1 MSGIYLHIP
10 FCRKACHY
18 CNFHFSTSLKLKNKF
33 IEALLLEIDRKK
45 NQQLSLETIYFGG
58 GTPSLLEKDELRQIW
73 DALNSS
79 FNLSQ
84 IQEITLECNPEDI
97 TSKQLESWLELGINR
112 LSIGVQSLNDT
123 ELQLMNRNHQAEQS
137 KKSVQLAVE
146 TGFQNLTIDLIYGTP
161 WKSLQEWENELRW
174 ALNSGI
180 THLSAYAL
188 TVEPKTALAHQVKKG
203 QVQEPADERMT
214 EDFMFLQKLMLD
226 FGWDAYEISNY
237 CKPGH
242 RSKHNSNYWKGSAYL
257 GLGPSAH
264 SFNGSLTRSWNI
276 SNNALYIEGE
286 KKGNPAVEFENLTSM
301 DRCNELIMTKLR
313 TREGFQFSEL
323 GEWSE
328 RFKSNNFI
336 FLKNAYQNGWIAEF
350 ENSISLT
357 NDGKLISDYIIS
369 ELMLID

>member
-18 CNFHFSTSLKLKNKF
+18 CNFHFSTSLKLKNDF

-45 NQQLSLETIYFGG
+45 NQHLKLETIYFGG
-58 GTPSLLEKDELRQIW
+58 GTPSLLEKDELLQIFN
-73 DALNSS
+73 ALNTS
-79 FNLSQ
+79 FNLSE

-97 TSKQLESWLELGINR
+97 NSFQLHTWLELGINR

-123 ELQLMNRNHQAEQS
+123 ELQLMNRNHLAEQS
-137 KKSVQLAVE
+137 KKSIQLAVKA
-146 TGFQNLTIDLIYGTP
+146 GFQNLTLDLIYGTP
-161 WKSLQEWENELRW
+161 WKSIQEWENELRW
-174 ALNSGI
+174 ALTSGI

-188 TVEPKTALAHQVKKG
+188 TVEPKTALSHQIKKKE
-203 QVQEPADERMT
+203 VQEPADERMT
-214 EDFMFLQKLMLD
+214 EDFMLLQKLMLE

-242 RSKHNSNYWKGSAYL
+242 RSKHNSNYWKGSPYL

-264 SFNGSLTRSWNI
+264 SFDGELTRSWNI
-276 SNNALYIEGE
+276 PNNAQYIEGE
-286 KKGNPAVEFENLTSM
+286 KTGIPSVEFENLSLIE
-301 DRCNELIMTKLR
+301 RCNELIMTKLR
-313 TREGFQFSEL
+313 TKEGLQLSEL
-323 GEWSE
+323 GIWAET
-328 RFKSNNFI
+328 FKSSNI
-336 FLKNAYQNGWIAEF
+336 HFLKTAAQNGWITEF
-350 ENSISLT
+350 EESISLT

>member
-18 CNFHFSTSLKLKNKF
+18 CNFHFSTSLKLKNDF

-45 NQQLSLETIYFGG
+45 NQHLKLETIYLGG
-58 GTPSLLEKDELRQIW
+58 GTPSLLEKDELLQIFN
-73 DALNSS
+73 ALNTS
-79 FNLSQ
+79 FNLSE

-97 TSKQLESWLELGINR
+97 NSFQLQTWLELGINR

-123 ELQLMNRNHQAEQS
+123 ELQLMNRNHLAEQS

-146 TGFQNLTIDLIYGTP
+146 TGFQNLTLDLIYGTP
-161 WKSLQEWENELRW
+161 WKSIQEWENELRW

-188 TVEPKTALAHQVKKG
+188 TVEPKTALSHQIKKKE
-203 QVQEPADERMT
+203 VQEPADERMT
-214 EDFMFLQKLMLD
+214 EDFMLLQKLMLE

-242 RSKHNSNYWKGSAYL
+242 RSKHNSNYWKGSPYL

-264 SFNGSLTRSWNI
+264 SFDGELTRSWNI
-276 SNNALYIEGE
+276 PNNAQYIEGE
-286 KKGNPAVEFENLTSM
+286 KTGIPSVEFENLSLIE
-301 DRCNELIMTKLR
+301 RCNELIMTKLR
-313 TREGFQFSEL
+313 TKEGLQLSEL
-323 GEWSE
+323 GIWAET
-328 RFKSNNFI
+328 FKSSNI
-336 FLKNAYQNGWIAEF
+336 HFLKTAAQNGWITEF
-350 ENSISLT
+350 EESISLT

>member
-18 CNFHFSTSLKLKNKF
+18 CNFHFSTSLKLKNDF

-45 NQQLSLETIYFGG
+45 NQHLKLETIYFGG
-58 GTPSLLEKDELRQIW
+58 GTPSLLEKDELLQIFN
-73 DALNSS
+73 ALNTS
-79 FNLSQ
+79 FNLSE

-97 TSKQLESWLELGINR
+97 NSFQLQTWLELGINR
-112 LSIGVQSLNDT
+112 LSIGVQSLNNT
-123 ELQLMNRNHQAEQS
+123 ELQLMNRNHLAEQS

-146 TGFQNLTIDLIYGTP
+146 AGFQNLTLDLIYGTP
-161 WKSLQEWENELRW
+161 WKSIQEWENELRW

-180 THLSAYAL
+180 SHLSAYAL
-188 TVEPKTALAHQVKKG
+188 TVEPKTALSHQIKKKE
-203 QVQEPADERMT
+203 VQEPSDERMT
-214 EDFMFLQKLMLD
+214 EDFMLLQKLMLE

-237 CKPGH
+237 CKPGQ
-242 RSKHNSNYWKGSAYL
+242 RSKHNSNYWKGSPYL

-264 SFNGSLTRSWNI
+264 SFDGELTRSWNI

-286 KKGNPAVEFENLTSM
+286 KTGIPSVEFENLSLIE
-301 DRCNELIMTKLR
+301 RCNELIMTKLR
-313 TREGFQFSEL
+313 TKEGLQLSEL
-323 GEWSE
+323 GIWAET
-328 RFKSNNFI
+328 FKSSNI
-336 FLKNAYQNGWIAEF
+336 HFLKTAALNGWIIEF
-350 ENSISLT
+350 EESISLT

>member
-18 CNFHFSTSLKLKNKF
+18 CNFHFSTSLKLKNEF

-45 NQQLSLETIYFGG
+45 NQQLTLETIYFGG
-58 GTPSLLEKDELRQIW
+58 GTPSLLEKDELRQIS

-237 CKPGH
+237 CKSGH

-264 SFNGSLTRSWNI
+264 SFDGSLTRSWNI

-313 TREGFQFSEL
+313 TREGFQISEL

>member
-18 CNFHFSTSLKLKNKF
+18 CNFHFSTSLKLKNDF

-45 NQQLSLETIYFGG
+45 NQHLKLETIYFGG
-58 GTPSLLEKDELRQIW
+58 GTPSLLEKDELLQIFN
-73 DALNSS
+73 ALNTS
-79 FNLSQ
+79 FNLSE

-97 TSKQLESWLELGINR
+97 NSFQLQTWLELGINR

-123 ELQLMNRNHQAEQS
+123 ELQLMNRNHLAEQS

-146 TGFQNLTIDLIYGTP
+146 AGFQNLTLDLIYGTP
-161 WKSLQEWENELRW
+161 WKSIQEWENELRW
-174 ALNSGI
+174 ALTSGI

-188 TVEPKTALAHQVKKG
+188 TVEPKTALSHQIKKKE
-203 QVQEPADERMT
+203 VQEPADERMT
-214 EDFMFLQKLMLD
+214 EDFMLLQKLMLE

-242 RSKHNSNYWKGSAYL
+242 RSKHNSNYWKGSPYL

-264 SFNGSLTRSWNI
+264 SFDGELTRSWNI
-276 SNNALYIEGE
+276 PNNAQYIEGE
-286 KKGNPAVEFENLTSM
+286 KTGIPSVEFENLSLIE
-301 DRCNELIMTKLR
+301 RCNELIMTKLR
-313 TREGFQFSEL
+313 TKEGLQLSEL
-323 GEWSE
+323 GIWAET
-328 RFKSNNFI
+328 FKSSNI
-336 FLKNAYQNGWIAEF
+336 HFLKTAALKGWITEF
-350 ENSISLT
+350 EESISLT

>member
-18 CNFHFSTSLKLKNKF
+18 CNFHFSTSLKLKNEF
-33 IEALLLEIDRKK
+33 LEALLLEIDRKK

-58 GTPSLLEKDELRQIW
+58 GTPSLLEKDELRQIL

-97 TSKQLESWLELGINR
+97 TAKQLESWLELGINR

-123 ELQLMNRNHQAEQS
+123 ELQLMNRNHHAEQS

-161 WKSLQEWENELRW
+161 WKSLDEWENELRW

-214 EDFMFLQKLMLD
+214 EDFMLLQKLMLEY
-226 FGWDAYEISNY
+226 GWDAYEISNY

-264 SFNGSLTRSWNI
+264 SFDGSLTRSWNI

-286 KKGNPAVEFENLTSM
+286 KKGNPAVEFENLTSI

-313 TREGFQFSEL
+313 TREGFQISEL

-328 RFKSNNFI
+328 KFKSNNFI
-336 FLKNAYQNGWIAEF
+336 FLKNAHQNGWISDF
-350 ENSISLT
+350 KNFISLT